1 MQLEVLGPF
10 AVSGTSVSITA
21 GLYNGNTLLGT
32 ASTDPITLGNTPG
45 SFTLDWKSP
54 TSLWPNSPPKAAVI
68 DFTSILNGSIQG
80 RIDLTVTG
88 GSITIPPP
96 PVQDAPVPACCILLE
111 YRNSSGMWTGLPGSV
126 NNIVETLVGPQSQ
139 ASAVQ
144 RLAQVA
150 DGAGWRTS
158 FAFVNLDPTAVN
170 FTMRFWG
177 QDGQPL
183 AMPLANGSTGEIT
196 ATIPAGQSWFMATP
210 GSTQNLVQGWA
221 EVASSGHLGI
231 TAIFS
236 RTMTG
241 TQDSEGTV
249 SGAGS
254 GGHLVLP
261 YDNMQ
266 GFVTG
271 IALAN
276 SSSDASESVSVLLHP
291 ESGSS
296 VQGSITI
303 PKHGQVTLALTSAFP
318 AVANTRGVIELI
330 GSAADL
336 TAIGLRFSP
345 AGSFTSVPVFPE

>member
-10 AVSGTSVSITA
+10 TVSGNAVAITA

-32 ASTDPITLGNTPG
+32 TSTDPLTATNTQG

-54 TSLWPNSPPKAAVI
+54 SSLWPNAKAAVV
-68 DFTSILNGSIQG
+68 DFTPILNGSIQG

-96 PVQDAPVPACCILLE
+96 PAQDAPVPPCCILLE
-111 YRNSSGMWTGLPGSV
+111 YRNASGIWTGLPGSV
-126 NNIVETLVGPQSQ
+126 NGIVEMLVGPQ
-139 ASAVQ
+139 ASTVQ

-150 DGAGWRTS
+150 DGAGWKTS
-158 FAFVNLDPTAVN
+158 FAFVNLDSAAMN

-183 AMPLANGSTGEIT
+183 AMPLSNGSTGEIT
-196 ATIPAGQSWFMATP
+196 ATIPAGQSWFMTTP
-210 GSTQNLVQGWA
+210 GSAQILMQGWA
-221 EVASSGHLGI
+221 EVASNGNLGI
-231 TAIFS
+231 TAIFRRS
-236 RTMTG
+236 MAG
-241 TQDSEGTV
+241 IPDSEGTV

-254 GGHLVLP
+254 GSHLVLA
-261 YDNMQ
+261 YDNTQ

-271 IALAN
+271 LALAN
-276 SSSDASESVSVLLHP
+276 TSSDVSESVSVLLRP
-291 ESGSS
+291 EGASS
-296 VQGSITI
+296 VQGSISI
-303 PKHGQVTLALTSAFP
+303 PRHGQVTLALTSGFP

-336 TAIGLRFSP
+336 TAIGLRFNP